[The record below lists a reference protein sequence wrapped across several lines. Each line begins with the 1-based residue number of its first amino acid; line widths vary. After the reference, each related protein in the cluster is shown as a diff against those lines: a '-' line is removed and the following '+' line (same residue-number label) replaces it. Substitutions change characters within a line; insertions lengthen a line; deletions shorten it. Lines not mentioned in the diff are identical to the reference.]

1 MIFVSKMPANILGL
15 NDFIRFDNKEGYLGD
30 YRGIPTIEIES
41 IKSMINNPEQKR
53 KTWNSLKLIIQL
65 MQNENKQ

>member
-1 MIFVSKMPANILGL
+1 MIIAI
-15 NDFIRFDNKEGYLGD
+15 
-30 YRGIPTIEIES
+30 GIPTIEIAS